1 MAGMSWR
8 FPRTNRQTWWK
19 TGGEGEGKGKGP
31 CPGEGGNACFL
42 SALAAK
48 RKMEEQLSD
57 SRVDLGITK

>member
-1 MAGMSWR
+1 MEED
-8 FPRTNRQTWWK
+8 
-19 TGGEGEGKGKGP
+19 GGEEARTVPWRGLKGARQGEGA
-31 CPGEGGNACFL
+31 GGNACFL